1 MSFSIARLRSAWA
14 DLRMTPP
21 GDREY
26 RALRIRS
33 TGGTAIYAAI
43 RELDGSPS
51 VIFEG
56 DLNIAPA
63 ARTRFVG
70 EGISFHDDRDRQS
83 RTYRLVATLES
94 DAFEDLFDVL
104 TSNLFQVAE
113 ADPRPAESL
122 DNLRRRI
129 EAWMTFLRRRSPGL
143 SLEEVIG
150 LYGELTFLGIALTH
164 LTARQSVHSWM
175 GPNRSLHDFMGDA
188 VAVEVK
194 TILGVSSI
202 VHISGLGQLDD
213 VGLNLLVLAMFRLAQ
228 DTGGQSLRELVAA
241 TRERIG
247 SDDRL
252 LVAEFDAK
260 VLAYGYV
267 EGVASDALDVRYTV
281 RDRRFLR
288 VADGFPRLIP
298 GAVPIEVRDAAYSL
312 DLAAC
317 DRFALAESEIKTCA
331 CGLGDL
337 GRE

>member
-1 MSFSIARLRSAWA
+1 MAWA
-14 DLRMTPP
+14 DLRTTPP

-26 RALRIRS
+26 RALRLRS
-33 TGGTAIYAAI
+33 TGGVAIYAAI
-43 RELDGSPS
+43 RELDGLPS

-56 DLNIAPA
+56 ALNIAPA

-70 EGISFHDDRDRQS
+70 EGISFHDDRDHQS

-104 TSNLFQVAE
+104 TSNLLQVAN

-143 SLEEVIG
+143 SLEEVVG
-150 LYGELTFLGIALTH
+150 LYGELTFLGMALTH
-164 LTARQSVHSWM
+164 LSASQSVHSWM

-188 VAVEVK
+188 VAVEIK
-194 TILGVSSI
+194 TILGVSPI
-202 VHISGLGQLDD
+202 VHVSGLGQLDD
-213 VGLNLLVLAMFRLAQ
+213 AGLNLLVLGMFRLAQ
-228 DTGGQSLRELVAA
+228 DAGGQSLRELVAA
-241 TRERIG
+241 TRVRIG

-252 LVAEFDAK
+252 VVAEFDAK

-267 EGVASDALDVRYTV
+267 EGVASDVLDVRYTV

-288 VADGFPRLIP
+288 VAEGFPRLIA
-298 GAVPIEVRDAAYSL
+298 GVVPVEVRDAAYSL

-317 DRFALAESEIKTCA
+317 EGFALAESEIEA
-331 CGLGDL
+331 CTRGLGDL